1 MSMLGP
7 TIILVLIA
15 VVIIIG
21 IVAIIRKNNK
31 KAQNKNSLS
40 NEQLS
45 KTFVNVDEENSNE

>member
-31 KAQNKNSLS
+31 KARNKNSLS

-45 KTFVNVDEENSNE
+45 KTFVNINEEDSNE

>member
-31 KAQNKNSLS
+31 KARNKNSLS